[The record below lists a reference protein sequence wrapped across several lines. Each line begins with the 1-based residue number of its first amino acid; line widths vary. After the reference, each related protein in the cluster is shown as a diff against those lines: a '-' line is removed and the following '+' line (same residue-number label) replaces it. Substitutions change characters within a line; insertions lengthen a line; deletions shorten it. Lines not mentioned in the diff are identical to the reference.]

1 MRRIA
6 LGLLVAGAAVSLPGA
21 APARTTAVGVGL
33 REFTLAPYR
42 DKVRPGTVKLNISNL
57 GEDAHNV
64 VVRTRRGRV
73 VADSGEIR
81 AGEQRTMRVR
91 LPNPG
96 RFVLVCTTADHEQRG
111 MKARLTVSR
120 RAPSG

>member
-1 MRRIA
+1 VG
-6 LGLLVAGAAVSLPGA
+6 GLLVAVIASSAPGA
-21 APARTTAVGVGL
+21 APARSTAVGVGL

-42 DKVRPGTVKLNISNL
+42 DRVRPGTVRFNVSNL
-57 GEDAHNV
+57 GEDAHNL

-73 VADSGEIR
+73 VADSGTIR
-81 AGEQRTMRVR
+81 AGDQRTLRVR

-96 RFVLVCTTADHEQRG
+96 RFVLVCTTADHEALG

-120 RAPSG
+120 RARR

>member
-1 MRRIA
+1 MRRWG
-6 LGLLVAGAAVSLPGA
+6 LGLLVAVIASSAPGA
-21 APARTTAVGVGL
+21 APARSTAVGVGL

-42 DKVRPGTVKLNISNL
+42 DRVRPGTVRFNVSNL
-57 GEDAHNV
+57 GEDAHNL

-73 VADSGEIR
+73 VADSGTIR
-81 AGEQRTMRVR
+81 AGDQRTLRVR

-96 RFVLVCTTADHEQRG
+96 RFVLVCTTADHEALG

-120 RAPSG
+120 RARR